1 MSQTA
6 TIELYGIELEV
17 DFEYIAPE
25 RGTRDSMGVPE
36 TPDLLAEID
45 IIQIFHKGEDIMAL
59 FGEKEINEA
68 RDKVLRKERD

>member
-1 MSQTA
+1 MSQTE
-6 TIELYGIELEV
+6 TIELYGIALEV
-17 DFEYIAPE
+17 DFDYTPPE

-36 TPDLLAEID
+36 TPDFLAEID
-45 IIQIFHKGEDIMAL
+45 IIQIFHRGEDIMAL